1 MGSWAVAEY
10 NDQGLFV
17 VTTDVDDVYT
27 LTARASGDDVS
38 VSVA

>member
-10 NDQGLFV
+10 SDEGLLV

-27 LTARASGDDVS
+27 PTACASGDEVT